1 MNPKMH
7 QSCKFPG
14 PETSMDGYEEALEQ
28 YYQENMHKA
37 MPKKKLQQHI
47 TEVKRTK
54 LQQKWL
60 SKRSHQIDK

>member
-1 MNPKMH
+1 MQIVNTNMNPKMH

-37 MPKKKLQQHI
+37 MPKKKTIATYH
-47 TEVKRTK
+47 
-54 LQQKWL
+54 
-60 SKRSHQIDK
+60 